1 MRQPGT
7 TCRFS
12 SPISTRWK
20 HMSMLSTYE
29 WPFVGGTRRIR
40 HVDGFDAFRQRVD
53 KRGGNRH
60 ILCTLEGAMQ
70 RVIRIDVTM
79 YDDARSMTT
88 MSTSSI
94 TAISTKTSTKK
105 TNTMNTKMTRTMIP
119 LWKNLKGLGFD
130 V

>member
-1 MRQPGT
+1 
-7 TCRFS
+7 
-12 SPISTRWK
+12 
-20 HMSMLSTYE
+20 
-29 WPFVGGTRRIR
+29 
-40 HVDGFDAFRQRVD
+40 
-53 KRGGNRH
+53 
-60 ILCTLEGAMQ
+60 MQ

-119 LWKNLKGLGFD
+119 LRKNLKGLGFD